1 MSSLVP
7 DFDVQRVLV
16 TPWTSDA
23 TMNGWIVLMGFLVAT
38 TCGWVGQYLLLRR
51 MALMGD
57 ALSHS
62 ILPGLAGAFLIAS
75 FLNPGTADGAGN
87 ARGATVMY
95 LGALAAAL
103 VTTLLIHWLHTASRV
118 KQDAAIG
125 IVFSGLFALGV
136 ILITVFADQ
145 VDLDADCVL
154 YGEIGT
160 VGFTDYF
167 QLSGRDVAPLPV
179 ARMAIVAL
187 LTFAWI
193 QLFYKELLVSSF
205 DPGLAS
211 SLGIRANWVHGVLML
226 WLSVVI
232 VSAFESV
239 GAILVVA
246 MLIVPGATASL
257 LSTSLPRIF
266 SLIVLHAAISS
277 LFGLHLA
284 LWLDCSIAGAMVVT
298 GCGLFVLAWLSHV
311 IRVRRARHASLPQ
324 DAPPGTLASPSVTP
338 NPP

>member
-1 MSSLVP
+1 MNVLIP
-7 DFDVQRVLV
+7 DFDLQRVFV
-16 TPWTSDA
+16 APWTVDA
-23 TMNGWIVLMGFLVAT
+23 PLSAWIVVMGFLVTAA
-38 TCGWVGQYLLLRR
+38 CGWVGQYLLLRR

-62 ILPGLAGAFLIAS
+62 ILPGLAGAFLLVSATS
-75 FLNPGTADGAGN
+75 AGGATGSSS

-103 VTTLLIHWLHTASRV
+103 VSTLLIHWLHTRSRV

-125 IVFSGLFALGV
+125 IVFSGLFATGV
-136 ILITVFADQ
+136 ILITLFADQ

-160 VGFTDYF
+160 VGFADHL
-167 QLSGRDVAPLPV
+167 QLGGREVAPWPV
-179 ARMAIVAL
+179 VRMAVVAL
-187 LTFAWI
+187 LTLTWI
-193 QLFYKELLVSSF
+193 RLFYKELLVSSF

-211 SLGIRANWVHGVLML
+211 SLGIRAPWVHGLLML

-266 SLIVLHAAISS
+266 LLITLHAALSS
-277 LFGLHLA
+277 AGGLHLA
-284 LWLDCSIAGAMVVT
+284 LWLNCSIAGAMVVV
-298 GCGLFVLAWLSHV
+298 GCGLFAAAWLVHV
-311 IRVRRARHASLPQ
+311 TRARLATRA
-324 DAPPGTLASPSVTP
+324 APAGELAPVTP
-338 NPP
+338 ARP